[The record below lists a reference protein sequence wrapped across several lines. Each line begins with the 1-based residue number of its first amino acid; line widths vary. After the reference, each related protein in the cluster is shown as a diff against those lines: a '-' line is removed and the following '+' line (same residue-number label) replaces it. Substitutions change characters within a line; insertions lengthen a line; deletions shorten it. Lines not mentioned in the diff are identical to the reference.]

1 VAAAEEEE
9 EEAGDLEVRMHTI
22 SAAMAV
28 EDDHEEDQAQTI
40 VEAVVGAPVTAATQ
54 PVVASTPTP
63 SLQYLSVVRDRRHE
77 RDVRQSLRRGRT
89 QVEAGT
95 TVLSVLD
102 RRHDGLCTVW
112 EG

>member
-9 EEAGDLEVRMHTI
+9 EAGDREVRVHTI

-28 EDDHEEDQAQTI
+28 EDDHEEDQAQMI
-40 VEAVVGAPVTAATQ
+40 VEAVAVVPVTAATQ

-63 SLQYLSVVRDRRHE
+63 SLQCLSAVRDRRHE
-77 RDVRQSLRRGRT
+77 RGVRQSLRRGRT

-102 RRHDGLCTVW
+102 RRHGGLYRVW